1 MYIHFLSLIQKSG
14 DSEKNEQSHQEKT
27 PRNNQVCITA
37 APLGKIPGMC
47 KTTQNST
54 KIKEHSLNPVK
65 IKTKGSD
72 QELSLRNKSHP
83 VYEMQLCLMLTDKL
97 WGLKHF

>member
-27 PRNNQVCITA
+27 PQNNQVCIAA

-54 KIKEHSLNPVK
+54 KIKEYSLNPVK
-65 IKTKGSD
+65 IKTKGSE